1 MLSASNKR
9 LSAIA
14 LFSGGGG
21 LDLGFAAAGFDIRV
35 STDIDLVSCTTLEKN
50 MGRRKRFFSSHPVV
64 KEDIANLSASRLLKE
79 GGLGKGEVDI
89 VIGGPPCQSFSVSGQ
104 RKGLDDP
111 RGELVLQFLRII
123 QGLRPQA
130 FIFENVHGLAS
141 LHDGEVLKKLKNCL
155 SMKGEYKVG
164 AQIYE
169 LAAYGIPQWRK
180 RVFIVGSKTGNTLPR
195 MLETHGEEDGLK
207 PFRTVGEVL
216 YGMPS
221 PGSGLANHR
230 ARAHGKRVARR
241 YQSMAF
247 GKRDKYT
254 RINRLDPER
263 PSYTIVVGSDK
274 GGGTEH
280 IHPYEPRAVTP
291 RESARLQ
298 TFPDWWE
305 FDGNVRHMIRQIGN
319 AVPPLF
325 AAQYASHIRQHVFGD
340 KRPPTARTLVK
351 KIGLDFLP

>member
-1 MLSASNKR
+1 MLLSNGKR

-35 STDIDLVSCTTLEKN
+35 STDIDLIGCATLERN
-50 MGRRKRFFSSHPVV
+50 MGGRKRFFSSHPVIP
-64 KEDIANLSASRLLKE
+64 EDITNLTAGNLLKA
-79 GGLGKGEVDI
+79 GGLSKGEVDI
-89 VIGGPPCQSFSVSGQ
+89 VIGGPPCQAFSVSGR

-111 RGELVLQFLRII
+111 RGGMAWEFLRII
-123 QGLRPQA
+123 RGLRPQV
-130 FIFENVHGLAS
+130 FIFENVHGLLT
-141 LHDGEVLKKLKNCL
+141 LHDGEVLKELKRRL
-155 SMKGEYKVG
+155 SMRGRYKVDV
-164 AQIYE
+164 QTYE
-169 LAAYGIPQWRK
+169 LAEYGIPQWRK
-180 RVFIVGSKTGNTLPR
+180 RVFIVGSQAGDTLPR
-195 MLETHGEEDGLK
+195 MPETHGMKENLK

-216 YGMPS
+216 AGMPS
-221 PGSGLANHR
+221 PGNELANHR
-230 ARAHGKRVARR
+230 ARVHGKRVSKR
-241 YQSMAF
+241 YQGMSF
-247 GKRDKYT
+247 GTRDRYT
-254 RINRLDPER
+254 RINRLDPEK

-305 FDGNVRHMIRQIGN
+305 FNGNVRHIIRQVGN

-325 AAQYASHIRQHVFGD
+325 AAQYASHIRRHVFGD
-340 KRPPTARTLVK
+340 KRPPTAKTLEK
-351 KIGLDFLP
+351 KIGLDFLF